1 MAEINLRTNSGLP
14 EEMPS
19 NPASTS
25 TVTCSSQQ
33 SSNADASSFLTF
45 NDMTKWRRCNVRL
58 FSSCCHA
65 PDSPKMK
72 NTFYF
77 LSFYFPRFFR
87 RRECFRK
94 VSMSGTDLFGRCL
107 FLVSSGQKNKTL
119 TCVIK
124 YIKQTWTYNAQWKG
138 HFSFSFLFIYRVS
151 TKSKKILQKFFL
163 MNLLRG

>member
-1 MAEINLRTNSGLP
+1 MFIATVFYMLTPVASWPLMTWQSG
-14 EEMPS
+14 EG
-19 NPASTS
+19 
-25 TVTCSSQQ
+25 
-33 SSNADASSFLTF
+33 
-45 NDMTKWRRCNVRL
+45 CNVRL

-124 YIKQTWTYNAQWKG
+124 YIKQTWTYTAQWKG

-151 TKSKKILQKFFL
+151 TKSKKILQKFFW
-163 MNLLRG
+163 MNLLRGWTQTTIKKCRP